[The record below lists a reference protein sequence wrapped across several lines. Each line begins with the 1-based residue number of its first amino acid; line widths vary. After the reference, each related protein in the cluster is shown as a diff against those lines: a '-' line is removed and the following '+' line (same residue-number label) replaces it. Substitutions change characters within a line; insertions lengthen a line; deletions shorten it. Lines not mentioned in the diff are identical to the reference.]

1 MDSCAPQNR
10 HGSRQTC
17 PAVRKCSENP
27 LLAGRH
33 AGQGGL
39 AAPLASARPLVQAL
53 VGKWPAEGKGVGRP
67 YGFLSVGKSDDLRFE
82 QLSLPNGAAQETN
95 FRPLRPKSGG
105 IFRTFGTQLTR
116 NYPPFFC
123 RRDRLRAFSKT
134 PSLPGGLPGG
144 VITVRCPGQI
154 LPPI

>member
-10 HGSRQTC
+10 HGSRQTS

-82 QLSLPNGAAQETN
+82 QLSLPNGAPQETD
-95 FRPLRPKSGG
+95 FRPLRLKSGG
-105 IFRTFGTQLTR
+105 IYRPLGTQST
-116 NYPPFFC
+116 
-123 RRDRLRAFSKT
+123 
-134 PSLPGGLPGG
+134 
-144 VITVRCPGQI
+144 
-154 LPPI
+154 